1 MNNNIKQTGL
11 IIEFPKPTDYV
22 AGKETPIKSIKNPSG
37 DWSGLLPKTENQ
49 FNASFDT
56 MSCTTFSACNSIEM
70 LLKLAP
76 QDVKNKLFELGFD
89 SDFNISDRFVAI
101 MSGTTKQGNTFGK
114 VADTI
119 RTIGFIPEQD
129 LPFGDVK
136 TWEEYHNALVITE
149 AMKQKAAKVLEVL
162 DIFYDWV
169 FFDNNPDFTDDQ
181 YSATENALKY
191 APVQIGIQTPATH
204 AINMIKLEK
213 RNNLP
218 YYKIFDHYPNYI
230 FEGDSYKPHFGLRFS
245 VESKTVIQN
254 VYPAYIFTKYL
265 QYGLRNNAEVKMLQQ
280 VLIVEG
286 CLAKG
291 LDTGNFYDQT
301 LRAVKTFQAKY
312 GIQTTGNVGPITRT
326 KLNELCQKKK

>member
-1 MNNNIKQTGL
+1 
-11 IIEFPKPTDYV
+11 V
-22 AGKETPIKSIKNPSG
+22 
-37 DWSGLLPKTENQ
+37 
-49 FNASFDT
+49 
-56 MSCTTFSACNSIEM
+56 
-70 LLKLAP
+70 
-76 QDVKNKLFELGFD
+76 
-89 SDFNISDRFVAI
+89 
-101 MSGTTKQGNTFGK
+101 
-114 VADTI
+114 
-119 RTIGFIPEQD
+119 
-129 LPFGDVK
+129 
-136 TWEEYHNALVITE
+136 H
-149 AMKQKAAKVLEVL
+149 
-162 DIFYDWV
+162 
-169 FFDNNPDFTDDQ
+169 
-181 YSATENALKY
+181 
-191 APVQIGIQTPATH
+191 IGIQTPATH